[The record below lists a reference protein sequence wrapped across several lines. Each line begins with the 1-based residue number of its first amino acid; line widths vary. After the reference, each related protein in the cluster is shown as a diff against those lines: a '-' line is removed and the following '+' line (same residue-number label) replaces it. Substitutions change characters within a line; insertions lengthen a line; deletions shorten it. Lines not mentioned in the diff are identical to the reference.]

1 MQQLTL
7 VKRGTLE
14 WRETES
20 PRITGPGQALVRP
33 LAVARCDLD
42 IPIALGQSLFRPP
55 FAIGHEFVGEIAGLS
70 DDLQTSFSPGQKV
83 AVAFQVACGACAECG
98 RGHSNSCASISG
110 FHDYG
115 MGGGGKAFGGALSDM
130 VHVPYARHMLLP
142 LPGSTD
148 LVSVA
153 SLSDNIVEAWKLAG
167 FFLEK
172 EPGTP
177 VLILGG
183 FASSIG
189 LYTAALA
196 RAMGSEVL
204 YLDNDRG
211 RLALAERLGA
221 RVEEVREIPK
231 AWSQRYPLVVE
242 CSGVE
247 AGFRFC
253 LRSVAPFGTVTAASI
268 YWTNDFS
275 IPYLEL
281 YNIGAVIR
289 IGRVDSREMMPKVL
303 HFIEKGNFP
312 VDQIVSAVASWDE
325 ARDAWLEPGTKLVVK
340 RN

>member
-7 VKRGTLE
+7 VKRGTIE
-14 WRETES
+14 WRSVEA
-20 PRITGPGQALVRP
+20 PKITGANQALVRP

-55 FAIGHEFVGEIAGLS
+55 FALGHEFVGEIAGLS
-70 DDLQTSFSPGQKV
+70 EDLADEFKVGMKV
-83 AVAFQVACGACAECG
+83 AVAFQVACGTCGECG
-98 RGHSNSCASISG
+98 RGHSNSCATISG

-115 MGGGGKAFGGALSDM
+115 MGGGGKAFGGALSDL
-130 VHVPYARHMLLP
+130 VHVPYAKHMLLP
-142 LPGSTD
+142 LPDGTD

-167 FFLEK
+167 FQLEK

-177 VLILGG
+177 VLVMGG
-183 FASSIG
+183 HASSIG
-189 LYTAALA
+189 LYTTALA
-196 RAMGSEVL
+196 RAMGSEVT
-204 YLDNDRG
+204 YLDNDRR
-211 RLALAERLGA
+211 RLELAESFGA
-221 RVEEVREIPK
+221 QVEELREIPRAYK
-231 AWSQRYPLVVE
+231 TRFPLVAE
-242 CSGVE
+242 CSGVPE
-247 AGFRFC
+247 GFQFC

-303 HFIEKGNFP
+303 KYITSGSFQAGK
-312 VDQIVSAVASWDE
+312 IVSNVADWAE
-325 ARDAWLEPGTKLVVK
+325 AREAWLEPGTKLVVK
-340 RN
+340 R

>member
-7 VKRGTLE
+7 IKRGALE
-14 WRETES
+14 WRETET
-20 PRITGPGQALVRP
+20 PGITGTNQALVRP

-55 FAIGHEFVGEIAGLS
+55 FAIGHEFVGEIIALSEDLAGA
-70 DDLQTSFSPGQKV
+70 FSVGQKV
-83 AVAFQVACGACAECG
+83 AVAFQVACGTCGECG

-115 MGGGGKAFGGALSDM
+115 MGGGGKAFGGALSDI

-142 LPGSTD
+142 LPDDTD
-148 LVSVA
+148 LVAVA

-167 FFLEK
+167 FHLEK

-177 VLILGG
+177 VMVMGG
-183 FASSIG
+183 YASSIG
-189 LYTAALA
+189 LYTTALA
-196 RAMGSEVL
+196 KAMGSEVL
-204 YLDNDRG
+204 YLDNDKR
-211 RLALAERLGA
+211 RLSLAESFGA
-221 RVEEVREIPK
+221 EVHELAEIPK
-231 AWSQRYPLVVE
+231 AWAKRYPLVAD

-253 LRSVAPFGTVTAASI
+253 LKSVAPFGTVTAASI
-268 YWTNDFS
+268 FWTNDFS

-303 HFIEKGNFP
+303 DFVQKGNFP
-312 VDQIVSAVASWDE
+312 VDKVVSAVASWAE
-325 ARDAWLEPGTKLVVK
+325 AKDAWLEPGTKLVVK
-340 RN
+340 R

>member
-7 VKRGTLE
+7 VKRNLIE
-14 WRETES
+14 WQEVKAPE
-20 PRITGPGQALVRP
+20 ITGANQALVRP

-55 FAIGHEFVGEIAGLS
+55 FALGHEFVGEIISTSEDLRNDFPAG
-70 DDLQTSFSPGQKV
+70 TKV
-83 AVAFQVACGACAECG
+83 AVAFQVACGTCGECG

-115 MGGGGKAFGGALSDM
+115 MGGGGKAFGGALSDI
-130 VHVPYARHMLLP
+130 VLVPYAKHMLLP
-142 LPGSTD
+142 LPEGTD
-148 LVSVA
+148 LVAVA

-167 FFLEK
+167 FHLEK

-177 VLILGG
+177 VLIMGG
-183 FASSIG
+183 HASSIG
-189 LYTAALA
+189 LYTVALS

-204 YLDNDRG
+204 YLDNDKT
-211 RLALAERLGA
+211 RLSLAESFGA
-221 RVEEVREIPK
+221 KVEELTEIPK
-231 AWSQRYPLVVE
+231 AWAKRYPLVAE

-303 HFIEKGNFP
+303 DYIQRGNFP
-312 VDQIVSAVASWDE
+312 VSKVVSQVADWTE
-325 ARDAWLEPGTKLVVK
+325 AKDAWLEPGTKLVVK
-340 RN
+340 R

>member
-1 MQQLTL
+1 MKQLML
-7 VKRGTLE
+7 VKRGALE
-14 WRETES
+14 WRETET
-20 PRITGPGQALVRP
+20 PRITGANQALVRP

-55 FAIGHEFVGEIAGLS
+55 FAIGHEFVGEITALSEDLAG
-70 DDLQTSFSPGQKV
+70 TFKVGAHV
-83 AVAFQVACGACAECG
+83 AVAFQVACGTCAECG
-98 RGHSNSCASISG
+98 RGHSNSCATLPG
-110 FHDYG
+110 LHDYG
-115 MGGGGKAFGGALSDM
+115 MGPGGKTFGGALSDL
-130 VHVPYARHMLLP
+130 VHVPYANHMLLP
-142 LPGSTD
+142 LPAGTD
-148 LVSVA
+148 LVAVA

-167 FFLEK
+167 FHLEK

-177 VLILGG
+177 VMILGG
-183 FASSIG
+183 HASSIG

-204 YLDNDRG
+204 YLDNDKA
-211 RLALAERLGA
+211 RLSLAESFGA
-221 RVEEVREIPK
+221 KVEILTEIPK
-231 AWSQRYPLVVE
+231 AWAKRYPLIAE

-253 LRSVAPFGTVTAASI
+253 LKSVAPFGTVTAASI

-303 HFIEKGNFP
+303 DYIQRGNFP
-312 VDQIVSAVASWDE
+312 VDKIVSHVGAWSE
-325 ARDAWLEPGTKLVVK
+325 AREAWLEPGIKLVVK
-340 RN
+340 R